1 MHVFRVPS
9 PHKVLQSNMFQVRGS
24 EGLVQRILLEGAEGN
39 QIIMEPQ
46 KFSFS
51 CSAKIGK
58 IHLENE
64 KWSSK
69 ISQDIENSGV
79 QKNLWKIPST
89 MSSFKSIALF
99 YCSTE
104 IDEEGTKFFLCLWT
118 ILGESFPK
126 RCRVIASLSSEPLA
140 CCPMS
145 RRRHFCRYQAKSRK
159 KCCLL
164 LLPPGAPKVAA

>member
-79 QKNLWKIPST
+79 QKKPVKDT
-89 MSSFKSIALF
+89 QH
-99 YCSTE
+99 YE
-104 IDEEGTKFFLCLWT
+104 
-118 ILGESFPK
+118 
-126 RCRVIASLSSEPLA
+126 
-140 CCPMS
+140 
-145 RRRHFCRYQAKSRK
+145 
-159 KCCLL
+159 
-164 LLPPGAPKVAA
+164 